1 MKKMSNTS
9 RIIIAI
15 GSLTLIIMFFVPA
28 WSIYLIAPQ
37 YPEGLS
43 MQIWLNK
50 IAGQVEIIN
59 GLNHYIGM
67 KHIKAE
73 MFPEFSF
80 LVYILGFFI
89 LFGLAIAFTG
99 SRKLLF
105 IYLVLSLIGGVAA
118 LVDFYIWGYKY
129 GHELDPSAA
138 IKVPGLS
145 YQPPLIGHK
154 KLLNFDSYSYPDT
167 GGWVVVGVTA
177 LFFIIW
183 FVEWRRQK
191 KQMKMQQYKSK
202 PSSVTNLSVSVAFI
216 AFLLVGCNPKAEK
229 INFGKDQCAECKM
242 TIVDPKFGAEILTK
256 KGKAYKFDD
265 THCIAAFLERRGVEL
280 NNIYHVFFVDYNGN
294 NELVD
299 VDSAEFVVSSRLKS
313 PMGGAAAFRN
323 LAEAKKKSAEIE
335 GSRVT
340 NWATLYNIL
349 IK

>member
-89 LFGLAIAFTG
+89 LFGLIIAFTG

-118 LVDFYIWGYKY
+118 LVDFYMWGYKY

-183 FVEWRRQK
+183 FIEWRRQK
-191 KQMKMQQYKSK
+191 KQVKMEQYKSN
-202 PSSVTNLSVSVAFI
+202 PSSVTNLSVPVAFI
-216 AFLLVGCNPKAEK
+216 TFLLLGCNPKAEK
-229 INFGKDQCAECKM
+229 INLGKDQCAECKM

-349 IK
+349 IE